1 MFKTTMQH
9 TNRFRQKIFNEC
21 FTTKTVATKIVLDH
35 LKRSFKGSEFNVLL
49 VLGTSVAIYPPGI
62 LLFMPVAEF
71 FFHTIISLVDGRF
84 ILLSGSESCS

>member
-1 MFKTTMQH
+1 MQH

-35 LKRSFKGSEFNVLL
+35 LKRSFKGSEFNALL

-62 LLFMPVAEF
+62 LFMPLAEL
-71 FFHTIISLVDGRF
+71 FFHTIISLVDERF
-84 ILLSGSESCS
+84 ILLSGSLRVLQLTYE